1 MRIDHTGPV
10 AAAKVPADIVVRRGA
25 FDDASRRVAHDV
37 LIASFRGQFGFVP
50 RSHEEWIEEH
60 EARATFDWSQ
70 LTVLEV
76 NRRAVAIRACSDE
89 YVETENCG
97 YIDLL
102 GVVERFRGR
111 GLATFLLHDAFA
123 LDAAAG
129 RTGTIVHVDTNT
141 PTNALRLYRSAG
153 MIPTPNTH
161 RRILPVT

>member
-25 FDDASRRVAHDV
+25 FDDASRRAAHGV

-50 RSHEEWIEEH
+50 RPHEVWIEER

-97 YIDLL
+97 YIDML

-141 PTNALRLYRSAG
+141 PTHALRLYHSAG
-153 MIPTPNTH
+153 MTTSTAP
-161 RRILPVT
+161 RRTLPVT